1 MESIIRQVRELES
14 DERRVYEAALGQK
27 LQENQQVI
35 LQVITLRTGQ
45 TALPAGDEQAKHPPG
60 QLPDY
65 CNVYDGM
72 SDEEI
77 EELEKL
83 ILDRSPSR
91 STS

>member
-1 MESIIRQVRELES
+1 MEKITRHVQDISA
-14 DERRVYEAALGQK
+14 DEKRVYESVLGHE
-27 LQENQQVI
+27 LHENQQVI
-35 LQVITLRTGQ
+35 LHVVTPERPSEKPQPTQ
-45 TALPAGDEQAKHPPG
+45 QPAGT
-60 QLPDY
+60 LPEW

-91 STS
+91 WRG